1 MHSFNFPSNNI
12 RNQNLYKFISS
23 PALCKKN
30 YDTYYNTSLRC
41 FSKKPGPKDGWHGI
55 TLKILNYIAKR
66 NGCSIRDLCKEFNIA
81 RQNIHYHINKLLKAG
96 LIERC
101 PHDAKKH
108 NPYVFYAIKSCRL
121 ESSPFFN
128 GASYTFSNSQFSFN
142 CSSQKA
148 GALRKKKSLQ
158 IIFQILELLS
168 LRPQTPKMLKEKLKI
183 KDRTLRYYTNKLIK
197 SGLIIRAGG
206 NNCKYAYLI
215 YTPKP
220 IHMFHSHNYTK
231 YHRRYR
237 RMKLIKALNLKTYK
251 YEYFSLKKIKDLM
264 RNFSFSY
271 EIAISQVICGF
282 NNCKN
287 SSSFRIKISDHQIYL
302 CFDHFKLV
310 KL

>member
-1 MHSFNFPSNNI
+1 M
-12 RNQNLYKFISS
+12 
-23 PALCKKN
+23 
-30 YDTYYNTSLRC
+30 
-41 FSKKPGPKDGWHGI
+41 
-55 TLKILNYIAKR
+55 
-66 NGCSIRDLCKEFNIA
+66 
-81 RQNIHYHINKLLKAG
+81 KAG

-108 NPYVFYAIKSCRL
+108 NPYVFYAVKSCRL

-128 GASYTFSNSQFSFN
+128 GASYSSSNSPLN
-142 CSSQKA
+142 TLVSQKA
-148 GALRKKKSLQ
+148 GALKIILQ
-158 IIFQILELLS
+158 ILQILSILPHHPRKLA
-168 LRPQTPKMLKEKLKI
+168 EKLNI
-183 KDRTLRYYTNKLIK
+183 PMRTLRYYTTKLIK
-197 SGLIIRAGG
+197 AGLIVRAGG

-215 YTPKP
+215 YTPNP
-220 IHMFHSHNYTK
+220 IHLEHKHNYTK

-302 CFDHFKLV
+302 CFEHFKLV